1 VIAYGSVV
9 AIGAT
14 LTLPGL
20 AGLLLSAGLAI
31 DANVLVFERARE
43 EFHAQRQPRL
53 ISALDRGFSK
63 ALSAITDS
71 NTTTVLAAAL
81 LFLLASGPVR
91 GFGVTLT
98 IGVIA
103 SIVSAL
109 LVTRVLTDFAVQRNA
124 FAKRPRLTGIG
135 FVGRV
140 RTWLESSGI
149 DLMKRAGL
157 WLGLSGAVLVLA
169 FGGMLLRGFNFGV
182 EFTGGRVI
190 EYSSSERISIA
201 DARAAVTEAGFPTAV
216 VQESGTAG
224 RDPNISVRIASRD
237 DDDERAIRAAL
248 SEVGGTVS
256 PENDQIIGPTLGSE
270 LRNRALIALVIALAA
285 QLLYLAIRFRWTFAT
300 AAVIAIFHDVLIV
313 LGVFAWLGKPI
324 DGIFLASALTII
336 GVSVNDTIITLDRVR
351 ERWAGN
357 RTGTLPGI
365 VNTAILETA
374 PRTINTSISTV
385 FILGSLL
392 FLGGA
397 VAGGLLAGAA
407 ARPDHRH
414 LLVGVRRLPA
424 GAVAGEVQ
432 RLAAADAEEGRRLPP
447 LRG

>member
-1 VIAYGSVV
+1 VLALASFGVIAYGSVV

-109 LVTRVLTDFAVQRNA
+109 LVTRVLTDFAVQRKA

-140 RTWLESSGI
+140 RTWLESSGL

-157 WLGLSGAVLVLA
+157 WLGLSAAVLAIA

-182 EFTGGRVI
+182 EFTGGRVV
-190 EYSSSERISIA
+190 EYSTSERISVEQ
-201 DARAAVTEAGFPTAV
+201 ARAAVSDAGFPTAV
-216 VQESGTAG
+216 VPGERHRHRRPEHLGAHGHPRRRRRAHHPRGARRG
-224 RDPNISVRIASRD
+224 RRH
-237 DDDERAIRAAL
+237 
-248 SEVGGTVS
+248 G
-256 PENDQIIGPTLGSE
+256 
-270 LRNRALIALVIALAA
+270 LA
-285 QLLYLAIRFRWTFAT
+285 
-300 AAVIAIFHDVLIV
+300 
-313 LGVFAWLGKPI
+313 
-324 DGIFLASALTII
+324 
-336 GVSVNDTIITLDRVR
+336 R
-351 ERWAGN
+351 E
-357 RTGTLPGI
+357 
-365 VNTAILETA
+365 
-374 PRTINTSISTV
+374 
-385 FILGSLL
+385 
-392 FLGGA
+392 
-397 VAGGLLAGAA
+397 
-407 ARPDHRH
+407 RPDHRPDARQRAAQPRGH
-414 LLVGVRRLPA
+414 RAVHRA
-424 GAVAGEVQ
+424 GG
-432 RLAAADAEEGRRLPP
+432 PS
-447 LRG
+447 